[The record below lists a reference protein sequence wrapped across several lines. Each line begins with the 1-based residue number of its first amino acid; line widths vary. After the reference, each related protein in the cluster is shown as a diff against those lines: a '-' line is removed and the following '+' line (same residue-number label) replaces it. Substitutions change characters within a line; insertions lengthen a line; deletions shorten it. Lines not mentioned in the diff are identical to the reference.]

1 MSGEPLLTVSGVSK
15 SFRVGRQRL
24 HAVRNVSF
32 VLPAG
37 QTLGLVGES
46 GSGKSTL
53 GRLALALLKSDSGS
67 VEFDGNQLSSLS
79 DRQLRAKRKDMQ
91 LIFQNPLGALNE
103 RSTVGRNVM
112 DPLTVH
118 GMGDLEEK
126 TKRVHRMLER
136 VGLQRMHADAYPFEL
151 SGGQQQRVMIARAL
165 ILEPKLVVCDEALSA
180 LDVSVQAQI
189 LDLLLQLQRERHLSY
204 VFIAHNL
211 TAVSYISDWIGVM
224 YLGEIVEL
232 APADELLESPSHPY
246 TKALFDS
253 VLDIPES
260 KEARSELEALPG
272 EIPSPIDLPSGCSF
286 HTRCPLAVEK
296 CRTLRP
302 IDRMV
307 SPSHRVACHFA
318 GEV

>member
-1 MSGEPLLTVSGVSK
+1 MSGEPLLRVSGVSK

-136 VGLQRMHADAYPFEL
+136 VGLQRTHADAYPFEL